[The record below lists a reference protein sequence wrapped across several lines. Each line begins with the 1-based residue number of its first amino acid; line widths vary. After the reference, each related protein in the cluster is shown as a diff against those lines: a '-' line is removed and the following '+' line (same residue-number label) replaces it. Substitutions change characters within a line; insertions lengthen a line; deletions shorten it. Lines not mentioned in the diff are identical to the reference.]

1 MPSRRE
7 DVRVACTVSAAR
19 VSRWFLSL
27 VAPLGRAVRG
37 VVAAVLLLGSLA
49 VSGDELRLA
58 EFDLA
63 RSEEGLLLSYA
74 AQLELPRAVEDALL
88 KGVPLYFM
96 VQADT
101 FRPRWYWRDERV
113 AQATRAWRLAWQ
125 PLARR
130 YRLSLGALGQNH
142 ESLDEALAAVKRAS
156 RWRIAPPE
164 SLDSD
169 PYYVEFSLR
178 LDTSQLPRPLQIGFD
193 GQAEWDFEVERTAT
207 VPPAGTAM
215 P

>member
-1 MPSRRE
+1 M
-7 DVRVACTVSAAR
+7 SAAR
-19 VSRWFLSL
+19 VSRWFLPL
-27 VAPLGRAVRG
+27 VAPVGRAVRG
-37 VVAAVLLLGSLA
+37 VAATLMLLASLA

-58 EFDLA
+58 EFDLS
-63 RSEEGLLLSYA
+63 RGEEGLLLSYA
-74 AQLELPRAVEDALL
+74 TQLELPRAVEDALL
-88 KGVPLYFM
+88 KGVPLYF
-96 VQADT
+96 VVEADT

-113 AQATRAWRLAWQ
+113 AQATRSWRLAWQ

-142 ESLDEALAAVKRAS
+142 ESLDEALAAVRRAS

-164 SLDSD
+164 AVAGDD
-169 PYYVEFSLR
+169 CYVEFSLR

-193 GQAEWDFEVERTAT
+193 GQAEWDFEVERTAQ
-207 VPPAGTAM
+207 VPPATPPTVAT